1 MTRYSVFLEENVLG
15 SLRSNSVSS
24 FLSIAESVDIDMVC
38 SADSKIRKSFTNVE
52 VPFVNGF
59 WSLMFS
65 KNSENA

>member
-38 SADSKIRKSFTNVE
+38 SADSKIRKSFTNVK

-59 WSLMFS
+59 WPLMFS